1 MALPES
7 LTIEEFLRWE
17 SQQTLGKNE
26 YFLGRIR
33 PLIVAMPGG
42 ADRHNTIEANLVIAL
57 GPLAKAIGLSTYTSN
72 QMVMNEA
79 WGEAFY
85 PDASIFAG
93 PMLKRKHGTLD
104 AATNPVA
111 VFEVASPSTVKYDR
125 AHKLDSYRAIPT
137 IRAVVLIDSEKPRVE
152 AFLRHGDEWRY
163 EATVGLGATAGFL
176 GIALPLDEI
185 YDDVKFLAEEA

>member
-1 MALPES
+1 MALPEP

-26 YFLGRIR
+26 YFLGQIR
-33 PLIVAMPGG
+33 PLMVAMPGG
-42 ADRHNTIEANLVIAL
+42 SDRHNTIEANLVASL
-57 GPLAKAIGLSTYTSN
+57 HPRAKAMGMRAYTSN

-85 PDASIFAG
+85 PDASIFAA
-93 PMLKRKHGTLD
+93 PMEKRKYGTLD
-104 AATNPVA
+104 AAMNPAA

-125 AHKLDSYRAIPT
+125 AHKLDAYRAIPT
-137 IRAVVLIDSEKPRVE
+137 VQAVVLIDSDRPRVE
-152 AFLRHGDEWRY
+152 AFIRQGGEWRY
-163 EATVGLGATAGFL
+163 EAVVGRGSSTTVM

-185 YDDVKFLAEEA
+185 YDGVEFLAEEA